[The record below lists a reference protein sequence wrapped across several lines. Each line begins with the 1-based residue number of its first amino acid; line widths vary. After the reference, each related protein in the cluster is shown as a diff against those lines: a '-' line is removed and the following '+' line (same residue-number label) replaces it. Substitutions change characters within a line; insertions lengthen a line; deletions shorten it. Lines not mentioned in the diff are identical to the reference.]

1 MNESATHSRE
11 QNDRRFG
18 RSAGLSLAFA
28 VFILLASTGQ
38 LVYRYFLPTDGWY
51 YVTDELS
58 TANLLYFANL
68 VGAPSGLA
76 SMDVVTGI
84 EGTPLGEYPPG
95 EAPPFWYAGN
105 VVRYD
110 IRRSG
115 VPLTVDVPIVHW
127 TPVSLFRSLTAA
139 PSLLINFLGPLLL
152 AAVGFLAFFK
162 RPEDPAARALLIFV
176 SVIAAQA
183 ISAVL
188 PDGLSTSFDRPGLLL
203 SGFFSY
209 MIFGVLLAPALL
221 SFTLVF
227 PRPKPVIVRYP
238 WLAYT
243 PFLIG
248 ALILVALAATQAW
261 QPGWYGTL
269 LMLLAAL
276 ISLGHSAV
284 TMRDSISRAQLLW
297 AFGGFA
303 LGIWLFLF
311 NFPAAF
317 GWVGNAAY
325 AFTVVSSLGIPV
337 MGLGLAMAV
346 LRYRLF
352 DIGVIIRRTTAYAI
366 LTALLALVYFGSVV
380 VLQQFLT
387 PLTGDTAPA
396 VILSTLLIAALFLPL
411 RRRVQDVIDRR
422 FFRQKYDA
430 EKTLAAFAATARNET
445 DLDALTAELAR
456 VIQETMQP
464 EHVSVWLRPS
474 QNGRPTADSE
484 TTPNQSTT
492 RQ

>member
-1 MNESATHSRE
+1 MDDGATQIATLNH
-11 QNDRRFG
+11 RRFG

-28 VFILLASTGQ
+28 VLILLTSTAQ

-51 YVTDELS
+51 YVTDEQS
-58 TANLLYFANL
+58 TSNFLYFANL

-76 SMDVVTGI
+76 SMDVVTGV
-84 EGTPLGEYPPG
+84 EGRPLGEYPPG

-115 VPLTVDVPIVHW
+115 TSLTVDVPIVHW
-127 TPVSLFRSLTAA
+127 TPVSLFRSVTAD
-139 PSLLINFLGPLLL
+139 PSLLINFLGPFLL
-152 AAVGFLAFFK
+152 AAIGFLTFLR

-176 SVIAAQA
+176 SVLTAQA

-188 PDGLSTSFDRPGLLL
+188 PDGLSAVFDPIGNVL
-203 SGFFSY
+203 SSFFSY

-227 PRPKPVIVRYP
+227 PRPKASIVRHS
-238 WLAYT
+238 WLAYV

-248 ALILVALAATQAW
+248 ALILATLLITNTW

-276 ISLGHSAV
+276 ISLGHSAL
-284 TMRDSISRAQLLW
+284 TMRDSVSRAQLLW

-303 LGIWLFLF
+303 LGMGLFLF

-317 GWVGNAAY
+317 GWVGDAAY
-325 AFTVVSSLGIPV
+325 AFTVVASLGIPV
-337 MGLGLAMAV
+337 MGLGLAIAV

-352 DIGVIIRRTTAYAI
+352 DIDVIIRRTTAYAI

-387 PLTGDTAPA
+387 PLTGDSAPA
-396 VILSTLLIAALFLPL
+396 VVLSTLLIAALFLPL
-411 RRRVQDVIDRR
+411 RRRVQDLIDRR

-430 EKTLAAFAATARNET
+430 EKTLAAFSATVRNET
-445 DLDALTAELAR
+445 DLDALTTELVR

-464 EHVSVWLRPS
+464 EFASVWLC
-474 QNGRPTADSE
+474 PTKTDSE
-484 TTPNQSTT
+484 ITAN
-492 RQ
+492 